1 MKNLL
6 TLFIISAISF
16 STFGQTEIKTEMKT
30 VGMHIYMGDLPITIA
45 DATDMSMAASPS
57 AYMFFSRAKKMS
69 GWNFFRGVAGAYEVI
84 AGGANLGAG
93 YAIGL
98 VDLGLGGA
106 MIASIVPRETK
117 RTQRIIMGVKAYNKA
132 IAE

>member
-6 TLFIISAISF
+6 ALFIISAISF
-16 STFGQTEIKTEMKT
+16 STFGQTEIKTEMKL
-30 VGMHIYMGDLPITIA
+30 VGSDIYMGDLPITVA
-45 DATDMSMAASPS
+45 DAATMSFMASPD
-57 AYMFFSRAKKMS
+57 AHLHFKKAKKIR

-84 AGGANLGAG
+84 AGGTILGAG
-93 YAIGL
+93 YTIGL

-106 MIASIVPRETK
+106 MIASILPRETK

>member
-30 VGMHIYMGDLPITIA
+30 VGMRIYMGDLPITIA

-69 GWNFFRGVAGAYEVI
+69 GWNLFRGVAGAYEVVI
-84 AGGANLGAG
+84 GAVNVAQG
-93 YAIGL
+93 YTIGL
-98 VDLGLGGA
+98 VNIGLGGA
-106 MIASIVPRETK
+106 MIASIFPRETK
-117 RTQRIIMGVKAYNKA
+117 QTQLIIMGVKAYNEA